1 MLPCVIM
8 SYRFTRTWC
17 RASVVVGTGVIVV
30 ALLVAAWLGFSS
42 EPELERFASAARI
55 LTGLLLSLV
64 GLVVGGTMIVAGQLV
79 SVLLDQRELLVEIH
93 QALTKKANPTVEVAV
108 RL

>member
-17 RASVVVGTGVIVV
+17 RGSVVVGTGVIVV
-30 ALLVAAWLGFSS
+30 TLLLAAWVGFSS

-55 LTGLLLSLV
+55 LTGLLVSLV
-64 GLVVGGTMIVAGQLV
+64 GLVVGSTMVVAGQLV

-93 QALTKKANPTVEVAV
+93 QALAKKASPAVEVAG

>member
-17 RASVVVGTGVIVV
+17 RASVVVGAGVIVV
-30 ALLVAAWLGFSS
+30 ALLLAVWLGFSS
-42 EPELERFASAARI
+42 EPELERFAPAARI
-55 LTGLLLSLV
+55 LTGLLVSLV
-64 GLVVGGTMIVAGQLV
+64 GLVVGGTMVVAGQLV
-79 SVLLDQRELLVEIH
+79 SVLLDQRDLLVEIH
-93 QALTKKANPTVEVAV
+93 QALTKKANPAVEVAG

>member
-17 RASVVVGTGVIVV
+17 RASVGVGTGVIVV
-30 ALLVAAWLGFSS
+30 ALLLAAWLGFSS

-55 LTGLLLSLV
+55 LTGLLVSLV

-93 QALTKKANPTVEVAV
+93 QALTKKASPAVEVAV